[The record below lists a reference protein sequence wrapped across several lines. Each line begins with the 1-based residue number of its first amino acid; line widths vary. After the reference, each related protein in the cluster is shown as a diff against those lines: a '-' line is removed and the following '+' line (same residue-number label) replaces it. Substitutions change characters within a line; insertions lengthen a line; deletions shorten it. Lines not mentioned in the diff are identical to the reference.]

1 MANES
6 VKPPGNGEDIAILPG
21 KEVVN
26 EENPPGKEV
35 AKEEVNPSG
44 KLLATAKPLG
54 KEELRLITASGR
66 LTALTSIPVGRLLDI
81 AIALGSAESTVIA
94 DGKLAVLMSIAVG
107 RLLDSTTALG
117 NEELTTIA
125 VGKLYDPILIA
136 VGRALDIA
144 KSALTS
150 AIASNTVVS
159 ESRSVGNREFKF
171 AILLCKS
178 CTDAN
183 KITA

>member
-1 MANES
+1 MASES

-44 KLLATAKPLG
+44 KLLATAIPLG
-54 KEELRLITASGR
+54 KEELRVIAASGR

-81 AIALGSAESTVIA
+81 AIALGNAEATVIGE
-94 DGKLAVLMSIAVG
+94 GKLALLISTAAG
-107 RLLDSTTALG
+107 RLLDNTTGAG
-117 NEELTTIA
+117 NEELTTITS
-125 VGKLYDPILIA
+125 GKLYDPMLIA

-150 AIASNTVVS
+150 AKALNTVVS
-159 ESRSVGNREFKF
+159 ASRSVGNVAFNE
-171 AILLCKS
+171 AILLC
-178 CTDAN
+178 N
-183 KITA
+183 N